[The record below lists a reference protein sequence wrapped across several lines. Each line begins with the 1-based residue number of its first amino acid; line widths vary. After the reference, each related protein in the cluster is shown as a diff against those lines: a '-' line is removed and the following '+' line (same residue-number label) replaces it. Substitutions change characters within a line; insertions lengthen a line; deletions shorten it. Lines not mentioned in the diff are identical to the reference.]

1 MTKEEFIERYGV
13 PLYTV
18 GVGGS
23 GGAIQQYVYGQNH
36 AKLLDAGI
44 PQYSYPDMVTQ
55 TIHVGDC
62 ELLERFMDVDDGSNP
77 KWQNWDNRE
86 WLEGLNAHA
95 TLPNPYRGG
104 APGNSECVKGWR
116 GLTPLAL
123 NPLWF
128 QNFSGLERMDPAETV
143 KQHWTHWEDVKNV
156 YGVDSDGYARMTYDN
171 VGVQYGL
178 KALKD
183 GNITPAEFLNVNA
196 RVGSWKHPKDMV
208 QEAFP
213 FPSPPPP
220 MPPARG
226 GLRPVERGQP
236 AAQPGRRSHAG
247 AAARG

>member
-1 MTKEEFIERYGV
+1 M
-13 PLYTV
+13 
-18 GVGGS
+18 GGS

-36 AKLLDAGI
+36 GKLLDAGI

-62 ELLERFMDVDDGSNP
+62 ELLERYMDVDDGSNP

-128 QNFSGLERMDPAETV
+128 QSFAGLDRMDP
-143 KQHWTHWEDVKNV
+143 
-156 YGVDSDGYARMTYDN
+156 GRDG
-171 VGVQYGL
+171 
-178 KALKD
+178 
-183 GNITPAEFLNVNA
+183 E
-196 RVGSWKHPKDMV
+196 
-208 QEAFP
+208 
-213 FPSPPPP
+213 
-220 MPPARG
+220 
-226 GLRPVERGQP
+226 
-236 AAQPGRRSHAG
+236 GRTGPTR
-247 AAARG
+247 RT